1 MDSFVQE
8 HLNWLKTLGVKFD
21 EDNLKSCLDN
31 HLRREKVCTAI
42 LKAKELGV
50 SLEDELNRAVVAA
63 MILSNSEHKCFVSEL
78 DKVRSIPPLFLE
90 AIKSTD
96 VYSEILYVLEQQS
109 CCDSEL
115 IPLP

>member
-1 MDSFVQE
+1 MESFVRE

-42 LKAKELGV
+42 LKAKELGI
-50 SLEDELNRAVVAA
+50 SLEDELNRTVVAA
-63 MILSNSEHKCFVSEL
+63 MILSNSEHKCFVSAL
-78 DKVRSIPPLFLE
+78 DETKNIPPLFIE
-90 AIKSTD
+90 AVKSTD

-109 CCDSEL
+109 WCESEL